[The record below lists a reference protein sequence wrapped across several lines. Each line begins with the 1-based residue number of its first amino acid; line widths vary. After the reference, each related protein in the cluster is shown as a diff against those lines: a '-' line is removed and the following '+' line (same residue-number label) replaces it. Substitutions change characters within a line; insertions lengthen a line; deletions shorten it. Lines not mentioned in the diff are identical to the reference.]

1 MPRPKQF
8 RLLEAAPVVTRFV
21 PQHSEEAEVHTV
33 TLGLDEFEALRLADF
48 EGLSQEQAARRMK
61 ISRATFGRVIESAR
75 HAVVEALTQGYE
87 LEIGGG
93 AFRYVRNGKLW
104 CPRCRHSQP
113 LLPRLRTRVVCRH
126 CTYPLQGVEAQAQ
139 QIERKEIDMDIRNAR
154 VAIVT
159 DEGTTVSSHFG
170 RARYYEVLTFQNGE
184 VVQRERREK
193 FAPHSM
199 TEGHGSAYQQH
210 GAKHE
215 MMLEPI
221 RDCQVVIARGM
232 GDGAYA
238 HLTSDGFTTFLTDL
252 HRIDEVLTA
261 VASGTLRNDSSRLH
275 HKEHAHSQPET

>member
-8 RLLEAAPVVTRFV
+8 RLLESAPAVTRFV
-21 PQHSEEAEVHTV
+21 PERSDEEEVLTV

-48 EGLSQEQAARRMK
+48 ERLSQEEAARRMK
-61 ISRATFGRVIESAR
+61 ISRATFGRIIESAR
-75 HAVVEALTQGYE
+75 HTVGEALTQGYE
-87 LEIGGG
+87 LEIAGG
-93 AFRYVRNGKLW
+93 AFRYVRKGKLW

-126 CTYPLQGVEAQAQ
+126 CTHPLQGVEAQAQ
-139 QIERKEIDMDIRNAR
+139 QIDHKEIDMDIRNAK

-193 FAPHSM
+193 FAPHAM
-199 TEGHGSAYQQH
+199 VEEH
-210 GAKHE
+210 GAAHEHHGGKHE
-215 MMLEPI
+215 MMLTPI

-232 GDGAYA
+232 GDGAYV

-252 HRIDEVLTA
+252 HSIDEVVTA
-261 VASGTLRNDSSRLH
+261 VASGTLRNDSRRLH
-275 HKEHAHSQPET
+275 HKEHAHS